1 MGSNNANE
9 ESSTD
14 HQVVYNIKIS
24 SVGPGRATPEGVEK
38 EQDGVDLAMKMHYL
52 KGIYF
57 FNKDAAIGI
66 TTTRIKESMFYLFND
81 YYLACGRFRRSSSAR
96 PYLKCND
103 CGVRFV
109 EAECRQTVEEWI
121 RDNFSG
127 KANYNNNLVYHLPIG
142 PHLFF
147 SPPVYLQVTKFK
159 CGGMSF
165 GLSWAHVIG
174 DFYSTTDLMNSWGKF
189 LHGLKSNIPFQ
200 HFSRPIYNTLSDSP
214 KAQNPNNL
222 PLSLKRVNSVGDNWV
237 SPNHCKMDT
246 ISFRLT
252 APQVVDVHNKIT
264 GTQIHTNSKITIFE
278 SIIAAMWQ
286 SISKIREG
294 TNEPRR
300 VTICNKDYDSNSD
313 TSQNVIIDNSRVAIR
328 FIMAD
333 FSVANTD
340 LSDLTK
346 WLSEKIGNSRD
357 EKHVINEEVEKDID
371 GVWDYIVYGGNLTFV
386 DFGGTDLYGL
396 ECNGYKPKFVH
407 YEVGGVGDE
416 GAVIVLPWP
425 KSVDKDG
432 NEGRVVTVIL
442 PENEVGRLKFELN
455 KIGLCV
461 EANTFEL

>member
-264 GTQIHTNSKITIFE
+264 
-278 SIIAAMWQ
+278 
-286 SISKIREG
+286 
-294 TNEPRR
+294 
-300 VTICNKDYDSNSD
+300 
-313 TSQNVIIDNSRVAIR
+313 
-328 FIMAD
+328 
-333 FSVANTD
+333 D